1 MFTCSVAN
9 CKISA
14 SDVGIRFFKI
24 PEDYNDAWKKV
35 INRTD
40 WTPRKT
46 SKICSLHFS
55 KDSIKGNKLI
65 PGTTPKEIGH
75 AFVHTGNR
83 SGRYILHLYVLINF
97 KTLNQILLTNI
108 YYL

>member
-1 MFTCSVAN
+1 MLTCSVEK
-9 CKISA
+9 CKSSA

-65 PGTTPKEIGH
+65 SLEQLPRKLDTLSFIQVIDLEGTY
-75 AFVHTGNR
+75 
-83 SGRYILHLYVLINF
+83 YICMC
-97 KTLNQILLTNI
+97 
-108 YYL
+108 

>member
-1 MFTCSVAN
+1 MLTCSVEK
-9 CKISA
+9 CKSSA

-83 SGRYILHLYVLINF
+83 SGRYILHF
-97 KTLNQILLTNI
+97 KTLNQILSTNI
-108 YYL
+108 QYL